1 MSLVRLGCEH
11 LVKLSETFSNP
22 CMVNSLGRHNKLLE
36 TCPRT
41 TSLTKVGINVIR
53 VQTCGTSP
61 GSFPRSWNLGIKAN
75 VRQKYLLAD
84 TSERPEV
91 PLQRTGEPFLRMLG
105 REK

>member
-1 MSLVRLGCEH
+1 MSLVRLGFKH
-11 LVKLSETFSNP
+11 IVKLSETFSNL
-22 CMVNSLGRHNKLLE
+22 CVVNSLGRHNNLFK

-41 TSLTKVGINVIR
+41 TSLTKVGSNVIR

-61 GSFPRSWNLGIKAN
+61 GSFPRSWNLGIKGT

-84 TSERPEV
+84 TSERPQV
-91 PLQRTGEPFLRMLG
+91 PLQKTGEPFLRMLG